1 MTDDILRERLVA
13 LEVEM
18 RHMRESSSQHA
29 ADIRAMAETVA
40 ELRDLLTQ
48 AKGAR
53 WAILTA
59 IGVGGF
65 IASYLPTLA
74 KWLGMIPK
82 G

>member
-1 MTDDILRERLVA
+1 MTDEAIRERLVA

-18 RHMRESSSQHA
+18 RHMRESS
-29 ADIRAMAETVA
+29 AEQALNIKALASSVG
-40 ELRDLLTQ
+40 EMRDLLTQ

-53 WAILTA
+53 WVLGALLV
-59 IGVGGF
+59 VGGF

-74 KWLGMIPK
+74 KWLGVVPR